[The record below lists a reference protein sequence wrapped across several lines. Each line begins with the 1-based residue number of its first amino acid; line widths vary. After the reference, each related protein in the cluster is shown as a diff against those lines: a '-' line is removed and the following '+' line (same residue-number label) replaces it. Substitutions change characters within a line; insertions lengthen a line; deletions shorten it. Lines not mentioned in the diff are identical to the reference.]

1 MIYNSVA
8 RRLRRVN
15 LFPFTNYIS
24 ECIQFFETSTEPGV
38 FPSDKNFV
46 QWIKVSRMAEEF
58 GAAFA
63 PGDPGDPGTSDYRA
77 QVILERFMERMTA
90 WRRQAVAGTMTPA
103 LDLFAQSTVK
113 HIYDLILN
121 SERVAD
127 EFRPLV
133 FEVIVARA
141 QRELS
146 TSPPTKFRAD
156 VVRACLASVHS
167 CLDFFLTFS
176 PDFVRSL
183 PGLFFV
189 EMGYTIGLL
198 LKISFAAALSSRV
211 LDPTQ
216 IRFGDYIDRVLNFL
230 SIVTDQNK
238 QHATERL
245 RQIMMGLRNWVENHK
260 QKIGELSALSVKA
273 PPIVQ
278 AFAPAPAPVQYPT
291 THLAPPPPPPGEPFV
306 GYVDGGR
313 GTVQEI
319 EGGDPMLW
327 EGFPLTEFLQLDGV
341 PDLYSPWG

>member
-1 MIYNSVA
+1 MIYNSIA

-38 FPSDKNFV
+38 FPSDRNFV
-46 QWIKVSRMAEEF
+46 QWIKISRMAEEF

-77 QVILERFMERMTA
+77 QIILERFMERMAA

-113 HIYDLILN
+113 HLYDLILN
-121 SERVAD
+121 SERTAD

-133 FEVIVARA
+133 FEVFVARA
-141 QRELS
+141 QREIN
-146 TSPPTKFRAD
+146 TSPPTKFRAE

-167 CLDFFLTFS
+167 CLDSFLMFS

-198 LKISFAAALSSRV
+198 LKISFVAALSNRV
-211 LDPTQ
+211 LDRTQ
-216 IRFGDYIDRVLNFL
+216 IRFGDYIDRVLDFL
-230 SIVTDQNK
+230 SVVTDQNK
-238 QHATERL
+238 LHVTERL
-245 RQIMMGLRNWVENHK
+245 RQIMVGLRNWVENHK
-260 QKIGELSALSVKA
+260 QKIGELSALSLKA
-273 PPIVQ
+273 PPVVQ
-278 AFAPAPAPVQYPT
+278 AFAPAPVPVQYPA
-291 THLAPPPPPPGEPFV
+291 THLAPPPPSGEPFV
-306 GYVDGGR
+306 GYGDAGR
-313 GTVQEI
+313 ETVQEM